1 MQNWGMSV
9 EFLHTLIECP
19 QKGQGIAF
27 CMYHTSQTHNTNNQ
41 SVCDRRLASPEADA
55 GVDIKP

>member
-1 MQNWGMSV
+1 MQYWGMSV
-9 EFLHTLIECP
+9 TLIECP

-27 CMYHTSQTHNTNNQ
+27 CMDHTSQTHNINNQ

-55 GVDIKP
+55 GVDIQS